1 MYMYICIHECIM
13 KRDTKGKI
21 ATRNLNRIAMGIIQR
36 DVYNFQAVLEEIF
49 KIRFREWKIALSTS
63 SISNC
68 WRAIIHRVEER
79 ENDISSLI
87 SENIRVQAEGQRIV
101 ERRIREYDKIH
112 CRRSSAAI
120 VRHHCLSAHTAMIR
134 STIPRITARDD
145 AIISAKCLTGGRGE
159 GGKSGFHIAVEIF
172 SKIHLEDNYW
182 RYKKQQ
188 ERVIIRSS

>member
-1 MYMYICIHECIM
+1 M
-13 KRDTKGKI
+13 KNR
-21 ATRNLNRIAMGIIQR
+21 ALNFIDIK
-36 DVYNFQAVLEEIF
+36 L
-49 KIRFREWKIALSTS
+49 
-63 SISNC
+63 C

-145 AIISAKCLTGGRGE
+145 AIISAKCLTGG
-159 GGKSGFHIAVEIF
+159 KSGFHIAVEIF

-182 RYKKQQ
+182 RRKKQQ